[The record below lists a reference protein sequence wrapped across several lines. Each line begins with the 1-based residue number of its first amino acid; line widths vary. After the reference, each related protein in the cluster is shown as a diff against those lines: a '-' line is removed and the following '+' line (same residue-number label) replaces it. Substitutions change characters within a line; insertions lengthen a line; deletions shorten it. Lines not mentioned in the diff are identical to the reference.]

1 MKTLHRTSS
10 VRAAGWGLLIVAA
23 ATVAAG
29 ASSLSSKGVQKMTT
43 DKRLVQHLAP
53 VLIVE
58 EVEPC
63 VKFWV
68 ERLGFTAANEVRDPS
83 GRLSFASVQAGTVE
97 VMYQTKA
104 SVEAQAPDRAGELSG
119 HSTALFFTVD
129 DLDATEQALAGAPV
143 VKPRHKT
150 AYGST
155 EVYVREPG
163 GNIVGFAQMGR

>member
-29 ASSLSSKGVQKMTT
+29 ASSLSSKEEQKMTK
-43 DKRLVQHLAP
+43 DRRFVQHLAP
-53 VLIVE
+53 VLIVDA
-58 EVEPC
+58 VEPC

-83 GRLSFASVQAGTVE
+83 GRLVFASVQSDAVE

-104 SVEAQAPDRAGELSG
+104 SVVAEAPDRAGELSG

-129 DLDATEQALAGAPV
+129 DLAAVEHALADAPV

-155 EVYVREPG
+155 EIYVREPG